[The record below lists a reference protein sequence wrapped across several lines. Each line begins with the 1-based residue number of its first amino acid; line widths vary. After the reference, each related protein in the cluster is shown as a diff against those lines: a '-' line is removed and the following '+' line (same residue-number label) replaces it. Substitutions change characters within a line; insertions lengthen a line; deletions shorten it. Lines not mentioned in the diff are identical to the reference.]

1 MAPSEE
7 VWGTRALQTLL
18 DSERRAKVLT
28 SLVLHSD
35 EPSSFFSA
43 VMRRPKVFLKEDDD
57 DRRRIG
63 DQ

>member
-1 MAPSEE
+1 MASSEE

-18 DSERRAKVLT
+18 VSERRAKVLT
-28 SLVLHSD
+28 WLVLHSY

-43 VMRRPKVFLKEDDD
+43 AMRRPKVLLKGDDD